1 MRYHSG
7 QWKGVSYRLRGR
19 RPDPNVSDDIL
30 ADRIRSS
37 IGGLETRLDVPHVHV
52 AVYDGTAA
60 LHGEVGTATDAAE
73 IEHAVAAVSGVVGVE
88 SFLHVGLLPGDT
100 RPSEGARHPAV
111 SEARKQLVGA
121 AVAAGVDEEHASAVV
136 RAVLSV
142 FAERLPLG
150 EREHFEAHLPAD
162 VRQLTSPPR
171 RLGEAVRRM
180 RTVPELVA
188 EVAASS
194 PEGIPPERRRQVIE
208 AIVRALRDLAP
219 DEAADVAAVLPHDLR
234 DFWETAAA
242 R

>member
-1 MRYHSG
+1 M
-7 QWKGVSYRLRGR
+7 GVSYRLRGR
-19 RPDPNVSDDIL
+19 RPDPDVSDDVL

-37 IGGLETRLDVPHVHV
+37 IGGLEARLDVPRVHV
-52 AVYDGTAA
+52 TVYDGTAA

-100 RPSEGARHPAV
+100 RPSEGTHHPAV
-111 SEARKQLVGA
+111 SNARKQLVSA
-121 AVAAGVDEEHASAVV
+121 AVAAGVDESRAPSAV

-142 FAERLPLG
+142 FAERLPTG
-150 EREHFEAHLPAD
+150 EREHLEAHLPAD
-162 VRQLTSPPR
+162 VRELMRPPW

-194 PEGIPPERRRQVIE
+194 PEGIPPERRSEVVE
-208 AIVRALRDLAP
+208 AIVRALRSLVP
-219 DEAADVAAVLPHDLR
+219 NEAADIAAVLPQDLR
-234 DFWETAAA
+234 DFWEAGGAG
-242 R
+242 